1 VIDDHVT
8 RHVARL
14 ARLALTES
22 EMVRMQ
28 HELSAILEY
37 VEHVQE
43 LDLDAVPPMT
53 HAIPLENVVRDDI
66 PTPSVSAELALREA
80 PEVHGDGF
88 AVPRMG

>member
-14 ARLALTES
+14 ARLGLTDA
-22 EMVRMQ
+22 EMARMQ
-28 HELSAILEY
+28 HELSAILDY
-37 VEHVQE
+37 VDQVRE
-43 LDLDAVPPMT
+43 LDLDQVPPTT
-53 HAIPLENVVRDDI
+53 HAIPLENVMRDDLLA
-66 PTPSVSAELALREA
+66 PSVPAELALREA

>member
-1 VIDDHVT
+1 VIDDDVT

-14 ARLALTES
+14 ARLALTEP
-22 EMVRMQ
+22 ELARMQ

-37 VEHVQE
+37 VEHIQE
-43 LDLDAVPPMT
+43 LDLDGVPPTT
-53 HAIPLENVVRDDI
+53 HPIVLENVVRDDV
-66 PTPSVSAELALREA
+66 PTASVPVELALREA

>member
-1 VIDDHVT
+1 VIDDNVT

-14 ARLALTES
+14 ARLELTES
-22 EMVRMQ
+22 ETVQMQ

-37 VEHVQE
+37 VQQVQE
-43 LDLDAVPPMT
+43 LDLATVPPMT
-53 HAIPLENVVRDDI
+53 HAIPLENVVREDV
-66 PTPSVSAELALREA
+66 PTPSVPVELALREA

>member
-1 VIDDHVT
+1 VIDDQVT

-14 ARLALTES
+14 ARLELTGPETA
-22 EMVRMQ
+22 RMQ

-37 VEHVQE
+37 VDQVQE
-43 LDLDAVPPMT
+43 LDLDAVPPTT
-53 HAIPLENVVRDDI
+53 HAIPLANVVRDDL
-66 PTPSVSAELALREA
+66 PAPSVPAELALREA

>member
-1 VIDDHVT
+1 MIDDRIT

-14 ARLALTES
+14 ARLELTGD

-28 HELSAILEY
+28 GELSAILAY
-37 VEHVQE
+37 VDQVRE
-43 LDLDAVPPMT
+43 LDLEAVPPTT
-53 HAIPLENVVRDDI
+53 HAIPLENVMREDV
-66 PTPSVSAELALREA
+66 PAPSVPAELALREA